1 MKRLLLVAAVLTGAA
16 AALFAQT
23 LNDIDTTRGFGRE
36 VFKLYQRYEALRFS
50 GYIQPQF
57 QWSES
62 KGAAGYAGGDFAPN
76 VNNRFMLRRGRLRVD
91 YANFNQARQP
101 VVYFVFQFD
110 GTERGVV
117 IRDFWGRIFEN
128 KFQLFSFTT
137 GMFARPFGYELLL
150 SSSDRETPERGRM
163 SQILMRTERDLG
175 LMVTFEPR
183 RPGHALHWLKWD
195 VGLFNGQGLSGPGD
209 FDSHKDL
216 ITRLA
221 LKPQKL
227 SDNLTLG
234 AAAQAFWGGIREN
247 SNTLYQMHGGHF
259 VADTAAENIGHI
271 APRHYFGAD
280 AQLKLGPLRR
290 QTELRAEFIAGAQTA
305 TRGSSETPGTVP
317 LDAQGQAAPLY
328 ERAFNGAYF
337 YWLQRLG
344 SVRHQ
349 VVVKYDWYD
358 PNVSVSGAAL
368 DESFT
373 RADVKFS
380 TLGFGYVYYF
390 NEHLKITGWF
400 DWVRNERTRVPG
412 LEGDLPDNVFTC
424 RAQYRF

>member
-1 MKRLLLVAAVLTGAA
+1 MKRMLLMAVVLTGTAA
-16 AALFAQT
+16 MLFAQT

-36 VFKLYQRYEALRFS
+36 VFHLYQRYDALRFS

-57 QWSES
+57 QISET
-62 KGAAGYAGGDFAPN
+62 KGAAGYAGGDFAPQ

-91 YANFNQARQP
+91 YAKYNQARQP

-110 GTERGVV
+110 GTERGVN

-128 KFQLFSFTT
+128 KLQAFAFTT
-137 GMFARPFGYELLL
+137 GMFARPFGFELLL

-175 LMVTFEPR
+175 LMVTFESR
-183 RPGHALHWLKWD
+183 REGHPLHWLKWD
-195 VGLFNGQGLSGPGD
+195 LGIFNGQGLAGPGE

-227 SDNLTLG
+227 TDNLILATG
-234 AAAQAFWGGIREN
+234 VQAFWGGIRHN
-247 SNTLYQMHGGHF
+247 SNTFFQMEGAHF
-259 VADTAAENIGHI
+259 AADTAAGNVGRI
-271 APRHYFGAD
+271 APRRYFGAD
-280 AQLKLGPLRR
+280 AQLKTSDPRR
-290 QTELRAEFIAGAQTA
+290 QTELRAEFIGGAQSA
-305 TRGSSETPGTVP
+305 TRSSSETPGTIP

-328 ERAFNGAYF
+328 VRTFHGAYF
-337 YWLQRLG
+337 YWLQHLG
-344 SVRHQ
+344 RRHQ
-349 VVVKYDWYD
+349 FIVKYDWYD
-358 PNVSVSGAAL
+358 PNASVSGQAL

-380 TLGFGYVYYF
+380 TFGFGYVHYF
-390 NEHLKITGWF
+390 NEHLKITTWF
-400 DWVRNERTRVPG
+400 DWVRNEHTGIPG
-412 LEGDLPDNVFTC
+412 LERDLPDNVFTC